1 MKKILF
7 FLVIFLSTLIF
18 SKSFAIEVSML
29 EAEKRLIFQQLF
41 SKQTCAKIYQKLKF
55 GLKNKLDEDIMME
68 LYHNLKRVNI
78 NEEKALL
85 TLAFDQ
91 RTAFYKERS
100 LELIIFNVLSDQDF
114 SDELANINKTIA
126 NSKSKKIVVCEYDLK
141 NSLADG
147 SFFDFNLKYENSL
160 TVETNIDPRVLIYY
174 DGTIEYVYYDEKVTY
189 AIPTLNYRKYPFD
202 SHELKF
208 SITSDIYNKL
218 YFERSDKFKIL
229 LSDKKDNNFS
239 SISFPGWTINQYY
252 SYPSSE
258 SLEDVYSDYSKHSI
272 VSEFNFVR
280 NFNSYIF
287 KLIVPILGI
296 TFLVYACVFMRIVD
310 GRITLLGTLLF
321 TFVAFEFVTLGQT
334 PELQYITIL
343 DWLIFL
349 GYAFTVIAMVF
360 SIIESY
366 YLRGRKV
373 RTAAELEEDDK
384 KYLDRVRFYYKIILP
399 ITYTITFLIG
409 YYFIVAVN

>member
-7 FLVIFLSTLIF
+7 FLVIFLSSLIF
-18 SKSFAIEVSML
+18 SKSFAIEVSLL

-41 SKQTCAKIYQKLKF
+41 SKQTCAKIYQKLKY
-55 GLKNKLDEDIMME
+55 GLKKKLDDDVRME
-68 LYHNLKRVNI
+68 LYHNLKRINI
-78 NEEKALL
+78 DEEKALL

-100 LELIIFNVLSDQDF
+100 LELIIFNVLADQDF

-126 NSKSKKIVVCEYDLK
+126 NSKSKKIVVCEYDLN
-141 NSLADG
+141 NSLADA
-147 SFFDFNLKYENSL
+147 SFFDFNLEYDNAL
-160 TVETNIDPRVLIYY
+160 NVETNVNPKVLIYY

-189 AIPTLNYRKYPFD
+189 AIPSLNYRKYPFD
-202 SHELKF
+202 SHDLRF
-208 SITSDIYNKL
+208 QITSDIYNKL
-218 YFERSDKFKIL
+218 YFERSDKFEIL
-229 LSDKKDNNFS
+229 LSEKKDKDFS
-239 SISFPGWTINQYY
+239 SISFPGWTIKKYI
-252 SYPSSE
+252 SYPNSKP
-258 SLEDVYSDYSKHSI
+258 LEDVYSDYSEHSM
-272 VSEFNFVR
+272 VSELSFVR

-287 KLIVPILGI
+287 KLIVPIIGI

-334 PELQYITIL
+334 PELQYITLL

-349 GYAFTVIAMVF
+349 GYAFTVIAMIF

-373 RTAAELEEDDK
+373 LIAADLQEEDK
-384 KYLDRVRFYYKIILP
+384 NFLDRVRFYYKIILP
-399 ITYTITFLIG
+399 IAYLISLLIG
-409 YYFIVAVN
+409 YYFIISV

>member
-7 FLVIFLSTLIF
+7 FLVIFLSTLVF
-18 SKSFAIEVSML
+18 SKSFAIEVSLL

-41 SKQTCAKIYQKLKF
+41 SKQTCAKIYQKLKY
-55 GLKNKLDEDIMME
+55 GLKKKLDDDVRME

-78 NEEKALL
+78 DEEKALL

-100 LELIIFNVLSDQDF
+100 LELIIFNVLADQDF

-126 NSKSKKIVVCEYDLK
+126 NSKSKKIVVCEYDLN
-141 NSLADG
+141 NSLADA
-147 SFFDFNLKYENSL
+147 SFFDFNLEYDNAL
-160 TVETNIDPRVLIYY
+160 NVETNVDPKVLIYY

-189 AIPTLNYRKYPFD
+189 AIPSLNYRKYPFD
-202 SHELKF
+202 SHDLRF
-208 SITSDIYNKL
+208 QITSDIYNKL
-218 YFERSDKFKIL
+218 YFERSDKFEIL
-229 LSDKKDNNFS
+229 LSEKKDKDFS
-239 SISFPGWTINQYY
+239 SISFPGWTIKKYI
-252 SYPSSE
+252 SYPNSKP
-258 SLEDVYSDYSKHSI
+258 LEDVYSDYSEHSM
-272 VSEFNFVR
+272 VSELSFVR

-287 KLIVPILGI
+287 KLIVPIIGI

-334 PELQYITIL
+334 PELQYITLL

-349 GYAFTVIAMVF
+349 GYAFTVIAMIF

-373 RTAAELEEDDK
+373 LIAADLQEEDK
-384 KYLDRVRFYYKIILP
+384 NFLDRVRFYYKIILP
-399 ITYTITFLIG
+399 IAYLISLLIG
-409 YYFIVAVN
+409 YYFIISV

>member
-7 FLVIFLSTLIF
+7 FLVIFFSTFIF
-18 SKSFAIEVSML
+18 SKSFAIEVSLL

-41 SKQTCAKIYQKLKF
+41 SKQTCAKIYQKLKY
-55 GLKNKLDEDIMME
+55 GLKKKLDDDVRME
-68 LYHNLKRVNI
+68 LYHNLKRINI
-78 NEEKALL
+78 DEEKALL

-91 RTAFYKERS
+91 RTAFYKEKS
-100 LELIIFNVLSDQDF
+100 LELIIFNVLADQDF

-126 NSKSKKIVVCEYDLK
+126 NSKSKKIVVCEYDLN
-141 NSLADG
+141 NSIADA
-147 SFFDFNLKYENSL
+147 SFFDFNLKYDNAL
-160 TVETNIDPRVLIYY
+160 NVESNVDPKVLIYY

-189 AIPTLNYRKYPFD
+189 AIPSLNYRKYPFD
-202 SHELKF
+202 SHDLRF
-208 SITSDIYNKL
+208 QITSNIYNKL
-218 YFERSDKFKIL
+218 YFERSDKFEIL
-229 LSDKKDNNFS
+229 LSEKKDKDFS
-239 SISFPGWTINQYY
+239 SISFPGWTIKKYI
-252 SYPSSE
+252 SYPNSKP
-258 SLEDVYSDYSKHSI
+258 LEDVYSDYSEHSM
-272 VSEFNFVR
+272 VSELSFVR

-287 KLIVPILGI
+287 KLIVPIIGI

-334 PELQYITIL
+334 PELQYITLL

-349 GYAFTVIAMVF
+349 GYAFTVIAMIF

-373 RTAAELEEDDK
+373 LIAADLQEEDK
-384 KYLDRVRFYYKIILP
+384 NFLDRVRFYYKIILP
-399 ITYTITFLIG
+399 IAYLISLLIG
-409 YYFIVAVN
+409 YYFIISV

>member
-7 FLVIFLSTLIF
+7 FLVIFLSTLVF
-18 SKSFAIEVSML
+18 SKSFAIEVSLL

-41 SKQTCAKIYQKLKF
+41 SKQTCAKIYQKLKY
-55 GLKNKLDEDIMME
+55 GLKKKLDDDVRME
-68 LYHNLKRVNI
+68 LYHNLKRINI
-78 NEEKALL
+78 DEEKALL

-100 LELIIFNVLSDQDF
+100 LELIIFNVLADQDF

-126 NSKSKKIVVCEYDLK
+126 NSKSKKIVVCEYDLN
-141 NSLADG
+141 NSISDA
-147 SFFDFNLKYENSL
+147 SFFDFNLKYDNAL
-160 TVETNIDPRVLIYY
+160 NVETNVDPKVLIYY

-189 AIPTLNYRKYPFD
+189 AIPSLNYRKYPFD
-202 SHELKF
+202 SHDLRF
-208 SITSDIYNKL
+208 QITSNIYNKL
-218 YFERSDKFKIL
+218 YFERSDKFEIL
-229 LSDKKDNNFS
+229 LSEKKDKDFS
-239 SISFPGWTINQYY
+239 SISFPGWTIKKYI
-252 SYPSSE
+252 SYPNSKP
-258 SLEDVYSDYSKHSI
+258 LEDVYSDYSEHSM
-272 VSEFNFVR
+272 VSELSFVR

-287 KLIVPILGI
+287 KLIVPIIGI

-334 PELQYITIL
+334 PELQYITLL

-349 GYAFTVIAMVF
+349 GYAFTVIAMIF

-373 RTAAELEEDDK
+373 LIAADLQEEDK
-384 KYLDRVRFYYKIILP
+384 NFLDRVRFYYKIILP
-399 ITYTITFLIG
+399 IAYLISLLIG
-409 YYFIVAVN
+409 YYFIISV

>member
-7 FLVIFLSTLIF
+7 FLVIFLSTLVF
-18 SKSFAIEVSML
+18 SKSFAIEVSLL

-41 SKQTCAKIYQKLKF
+41 SKQTCAKIYQKLKY
-55 GLKNKLDEDIMME
+55 GLKKKLDDDVRME
-68 LYHNLKRVNI
+68 LYHNLKRINI
-78 NEEKALL
+78 DEEKALL

-100 LELIIFNVLSDQDF
+100 LELIIFNVLADQDF

-126 NSKSKKIVVCEYDLK
+126 NSKSKKIVVCEYDLN
-141 NSLADG
+141 NSIADA
-147 SFFDFNLKYENSL
+147 SFFDFNLEYDNAL
-160 TVETNIDPRVLIYY
+160 NVETNVDPKVLIYY

-189 AIPTLNYRKYPFD
+189 AIPSLNYRKYPFD
-202 SHELKF
+202 SHDLRF
-208 SITSDIYNKL
+208 QITSNIYNKL
-218 YFERSDKFKIL
+218 YYEKSDKFEIL
-229 LSDKKDNNFS
+229 LSEKKDKDFS
-239 SISFPGWTINQYY
+239 TISFPGWTIKKYF
-252 SYPSSE
+252 SYPNSKP
-258 SLEDVYSDYSKHSI
+258 LEDVYSDYSEHSM
-272 VSEFNFVR
+272 VSELSFVR

-287 KLIVPILGI
+287 KLIVPIIGI

-334 PELQYITIL
+334 PELQYITLL

-349 GYAFTVIAMVF
+349 GYAFTVIAMIF

-373 RTAAELEEDDK
+373 LIAADLQEEDK
-384 KYLDRVRFYYKIILP
+384 NFLDRVRFYYKIILP
-399 ITYTITFLIG
+399 IAYLTSLLIG
-409 YYFIVAVN
+409 YYFIISV